1 MSVIESLMKTEL
13 IDATVGETVA
23 SVASRMAENQVG
35 ALLVRDGDKL
45 SGIFSERDLLR
56 RVVGEGRD
64 PFATNIEDV
73 MTTEIATVELSAPV
87 KQVLEVFRK
96 ERVRHVPITSGGKAV
111 GILST
116 RDFLNFLVEGLERY
130 IEEVGYNTEI
140 SEGTDPYDHIGGSY
154 GR

>member
-13 IDATVGETVA
+13 IDASVGETVA
-23 SVASRMAENQVG
+23 SVANRMAENQVG

-73 MTTEIATVELSAPV
+73 MTTEIATVEVSAPV

-96 ERVRHVPITSGGKAV
+96 ERVRHVPITSGGKPV

-130 IEEVGYNTEI
+130 IEEVGYNTDI
-140 SEGTDPYDHIGGSY
+140 AEGTDPYDHIGGSY